1 MSGQAARNRVARLRA
16 AGDGVTACKRPGC
29 TAEGLPTYCSRRCSS
44 IDLWRRLPDNHFE
57 RMGMI
62 GGKSRRDGG
71 RKRITSSELSLM
83 AAGRYV
89 EAARAIYDRGYSAGW
104 TAGKQRQRRTPVRA
118 A

>member
-1 MSGQAARNRVARLRA
+1 
-16 AGDGVTACKRPGC
+16 
-29 TAEGLPTYCSRRCSS
+29 
-44 IDLWRRLPDNHFE
+44 
-57 RMGMI
+57 
-62 GGKSRRDGG
+62 
-71 RKRITSSELSLM
+71 M